1 MPLLPEQLKNQFMT
15 QFALNEY
22 DALQL
27 SENKDLAAYFMQL
40 VSHTAHYKAAANWIM
55 GDIKSYLNANALEIT
70 DFPVKGEQISALI
83 ALVDAGKV
91 SHSMA
96 SQRIFPEL
104 ILHPDEKPESIA
116 NRLNLLQNSDADY
129 LESLIDAVL
138 SEWTDKV
145 AEYRAGK
152 KGLMG
157 LFMGEVMKRSQGK
170 ADPKATSKLLGE
182 KLG

>member
-1 MPLLPEQLKNQFMT
+1 M
-15 QFALNEY
+15 
-22 DALQL
+22 
-27 SENKDLAAYFMQL
+27 
-40 VSHTAHYKAAANWIM
+40 
-55 GDIKSYLNANALEIT
+55 
-70 DFPVKGEQISALI
+70 
-83 ALVDAGKV
+83 
-91 SHSMA
+91 
-96 SQRIFPEL
+96 